1 MYNIKN
7 YLLIAS
13 FWSITTGLLAV
24 LPVEN
29 VDAHAKTTIRT
40 FIGEQAAMKIA
51 DIVITRTDGVPFKKV
66 FKQHTMVLD
75 LEPGKYH
82 IKATINGIT
91 RERDF
96 IVSSGGSVSSHE
108 VRIAFE

>member
-1 MYNIKN
+1 MYNIKS

-13 FWSITTGLLAV
+13 FWSITTGLLAL

-29 VDAHAKTTIRT
+29 VDAQVKTTIRT
-40 FIGEQAAMKIA
+40 FIGDQAAMKMA
-51 DIVITRTDGVPFKKV
+51 DIVITRTDGVDFRKEL
-66 FKQHTMVLD
+66 KQHTLVLE

-96 IVSSGGSVSSHE
+96 IVNSGGSVSSNE
-108 VRIAFE
+108 VRIDFQ

>member
-13 FWSITTGLLAV
+13 FWSISAGLLAF

-29 VDAHAKTTIRT
+29 VDAQTKTTIRT
-40 FIGEQAAMKIA
+40 FIGDQAAMKMA
-51 DIVITRTDGVPFKKV
+51 DIVITRTDGVDFKQEL
-66 FKQHTMVLD
+66 KQHTAVLD
-75 LEPGKYH
+75 LEPGRYH